1 MVTSKQIDLVHQLLE
16 NLNDEDRLLCEPV
29 INKLLELDYTPKK
42 HKKSNFVIEF
52 EKYGRVMIKLE
63 VGHDG
68 LLKFHMRYSACTSY
82 PEIFVKAARQRSAA
96 WVKRGQ
102 YWDNHDLNHC
112 CGLCKGNPR
121 LYHVVQDNG
130 TEVDTCGG
138 FTKYIQG
145 VTHHDVPDILRMIM
159 EQDKYFVETFS

>member
-1 MVTSKQIDLVHQLLE
+1 MGTKEQMQLIDELLAK
-16 NLNDEDRLLCEPV
+16 LNEEDKLLCEPV
-29 INKLLELDYTPKK
+29 INALLALDYEPKK
-42 HKKSNFVIEF
+42 HKKSTFVVKF
-52 EKYGRVMIKLE
+52 EKYGRTIVKLE

-68 LLKFHMRYSACTSY
+68 FLKFHMRYSACTSY
-82 PEIFVKAARQRSAA
+82 PEIFVKAAMQRNAA

-102 YWDNHDLNHC
+102 YWEPHDLNQC

-138 FTKYIQG
+138 FTKHIQG
-145 VTHHDVPDILRMIM
+145 VTYHDVPDIIRMIK
-159 EQDKYFVETFS
+159 EQDQYFTETFA

>member
-1 MVTSKQIDLVHQLLE
+1 MGTSKEAELITELLSK
-16 NLNDEDRLLCEPV
+16 LNDEDKLLCEPV
-29 INKLLELDYTPKK
+29 INELLALDYIPKR
-42 HKKSNFVIEF
+42 HKKSNFVVKF
-52 EKYGRVMIKLE
+52 EKYGRIIIKLE

-68 LLKFHMRYSACTSY
+68 LLKFHMRYSACTAY
-82 PEIFVKAARQRSAA
+82 PEIFIKSAMQRNAA

-102 YWDNHDLNHC
+102 YWDNHDPNHC

-138 FTKYIQG
+138 FTKHIQG
-145 VTHHDVPDILRMIM
+145 VTYHDVPDILRMIK
-159 EQDKYFVETFS
+159 EQDKYFTETFS